1 MSATPAIEQIS
12 VSLTL
17 QRNPIAPASSVSP
30 QRCQRERK
38 LLFEDILQRNGEP
51 MAFNAQTRMPPF
63 NICISDHF
71 ANHVRLLHQAL
82 DKALVDIV
90 QRWYADEEASFPKR
104 MPLEKHEEELLEW
117 IHGPGRIF
125 VPSFRERYGMWR
137 TDYLIERTA
146 DGFEQAKICEINSR
160 IPYNGF

>member
-1 MSATPAIEQIS
+1 
-12 VSLTL
+12 
-17 QRNPIAPASSVSP
+17 
-30 QRCQRERK
+30 
-38 LLFEDILQRNGEP
+38 
-51 MAFNAQTRMPPF
+51 MAFDSQTRMPPF

-117 IHGPGRIF
+117 IHGPGRKF
-125 VPSFRERYGMWR
+125 VPSFREQYGMWR

-146 DGFEQAKICEINSR
+146 DGFEQAKICEINAR
-160 IPYNGF
+160 IPYNGLWAIGLHEEATKLLRGAEDVTFKSPNDFEVMTSASLHGE